1 MNLLQLLSAVL
12 FCLLLEPLEGP
23 SQALQLH
30 LLDSQLS
37 LPTPLQSL
45 RKQAP
50 GPAPDITSQHH
61 SPLIPRSPTP
71 PGLGG
76 LLWCLGLL
84 EAVPAAP
91 TEPLPPPVE
100 LWRGGQGPSAAGAPE

>member
-1 MNLLQLLSAVL
+1 MRGKEQIPEHSPNHFLLALTCQLSMNLLQLLSAVL
-12 FCLLLEPLEGP
+12 FCLLLELLEGP

-50 GPAPDITSQHH
+50 GPAPDVTSQHH
-61 SPLIPRSPTP
+61 SPPYP
-71 PGLGG
+71 
-76 LLWCLGLL
+76 
-84 EAVPAAP
+84 
-91 TEPLPPPVE
+91 
-100 LWRGGQGPSAAGAPE
+100 